1 MKTPAVYLAE
11 LKALT
16 GAASD
21 RATGLRFGWSRA
33 ATTNYKT
40 NSKAFSNFHCLLIA
54 QALNIPVIQV
64 IADME
69 LLREKVPERRALW
82 LKYATPPTSAQESE
96 NHTEGNNLSLSK

>member
-1 MKTPAVYLAE
+1 MKTPADYLAE

-21 RATGLRFGWSRA
+21 GGTGLRFGWSRP

-40 NSKAFSNFHCLLIA
+40 NRTAFSNYNCLLIA

-69 LLREKVPERRALW
+69 LLREKLPERRARW
-82 LKYATPPTSAQESE
+82 IPYASSQPEPPDCDSHTPEPPPVT
-96 NHTEGNNLSLSK
+96 L